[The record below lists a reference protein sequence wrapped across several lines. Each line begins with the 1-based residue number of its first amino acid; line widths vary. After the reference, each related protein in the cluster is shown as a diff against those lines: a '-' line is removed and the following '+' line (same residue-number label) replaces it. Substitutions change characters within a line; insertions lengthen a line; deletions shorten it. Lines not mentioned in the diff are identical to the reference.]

1 MLNCTLYAAL
11 SLYEENF
18 SKLMLLLEGLESVE
32 GSAALIAEGMPRLEL
47 TVVERSAYTATVTLS
62 QSLGEQPHLVRALHM
77 KIRIYLDA
85 QVAEV
90 LAYQQAA
97 QFQAF
102 YPYPN
107 PHMFQPYEKRRVNQF
122 LGEWLSY
129 CLQIGYR
136 LVPACRS
143 SLQVSFFP
151 PFRS

>member
-32 GSAALIAEGMPRLEL
+32 GSAAVTAEGMPRLEL
-47 TVVERSAYTATVTLS
+47 TVVERSANTATVTLS
-62 QSLGEQPHLVRALHM
+62 QSLGEQPHLVRALHI

-97 QFQAF
+97 QVQTKK
-102 YPYPN
+102 PN
-107 PHMFQPYEKRRVNQF
+107 PKPHKNQPKEKQRVNHF
-122 LGEWLSY
+122 
-129 CLQIGYR
+129 
-136 LVPACRS
+136 
-143 SLQVSFFP
+143 
-151 PFRS
+151 

>member
-1 MLNCTLYAAL
+1 MLNCTLYTAL

-18 SKLMLLLEGLESVE
+18 SKLMLLLEGMESIDS
-32 GSAALIAEGMPRLEL
+32 SAVLTAEGMPPLEL
-47 TVVERSAYTATVTLS
+47 TVVERSAYTTTITLN
-62 QSLGEQPHLVRALHM
+62 QSLGEQQHLVRALHM

-90 LAYQQAA
+90 LAYQQAG

-122 LGEWLSY
+122 LGECLNY
-129 CLQIGYR
+129 CLEIGYCLR
-136 LVPACRS
+136 IS
-143 SLQVSFFP
+143 SP
-151 PFRS
+151 